1 MDLQTELRER
11 LAVCERA
18 TAGPW
23 GLGADPN
30 DHEVVSHK
38 LKLMLASCSNTWLDQ
53 CKGNPAFIAASCNQR
68 PGELRALAEA
78 WDALAEATT
87 NYDCPPHL
95 AARLDEAL
103 ARIAAL
109 LEGKP

>member
-1 MDLQTELRER
+1 MDLQAELSKR

-18 TAGPW
+18 TGGPLGIYKSPSTKQWVVGYSAAGRPAY
-23 GLGADPN
+23 GYHAQFDQEAGAQFFAT
-30 DHEVVSHK
+30 S
-38 LKLMLASCSNTWLDQ
+38 S
-53 CKGNPAFIAASCNQR
+53 NQR

-78 WDALAEATT
+78 WNALAEATT
-87 NYDCPPHL
+87 NYGCPPHL